1 MKVGRGVGIEV
12 GMKAGIVGMKVGN
25 IWMKVGRKI

>member
-1 MKVGRGVGIEV
+1 MKVGRRVGIEV